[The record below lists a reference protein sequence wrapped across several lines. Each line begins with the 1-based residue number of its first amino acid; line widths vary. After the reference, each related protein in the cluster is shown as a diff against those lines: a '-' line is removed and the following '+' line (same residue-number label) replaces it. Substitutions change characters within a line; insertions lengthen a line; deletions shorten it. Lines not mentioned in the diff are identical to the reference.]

1 MRHIKEK
8 DVLTIMFLL
17 LFLALEIL
25 YYKGIWK
32 EKTKCNVII
41 INNYSLMELII

>member
-17 LFLALEIL
+17 LFLALETL
-25 YYKGIWK
+25 FYKGIWK
-32 EKTKCNVII
+32 
-41 INNYSLMELII
+41 